1 MQSIFSI
8 PTLDTVANE
17 IIETNAAGEQVI
29 LTQNLQTKNL
39 SGGVDHPVIV
49 RPATDWVEVPQ
60 PLPQSQSPHNSAIA
74 S

>member
-1 MQSIFSI
+1 M
-8 PTLDTVANE
+8 DTVANE
-17 IIETNAAGEQVI
+17 IIETNAGEQVI
-29 LTQNLQTKNL
+29 LAPNLQSKNL
-39 SGGVDHPVIV
+39 SGGDHPVIV